1 MNHSIDLNCDL
12 GEGYGNDAELMKLI
26 SSANIAC
33 GYHAGNEET
42 MRRTVEL
49 AIENDVAIGAHPS
62 YPDRTNFGRSSM
74 VFSPEEII
82 HLVTKQLRA
91 IDKICRDLGTK
102 LHHVKSHGAL
112 YNSSAKDSVIAAA
125 IAKAVIKF
133 DPGLILYGLSNSPS
147 IAEAQSA
154 GLRTAREV
162 FADRTFESDG
172 SLTHRSV
179 SGSVISHPDV
189 AVSQVLS
196 MVKKGVV
203 ISTSNDEVPI
213 VAETLCIHGDG
224 PNAVTFASAIRSR
237 LINEGISIRA
247 PL

>member
-1 MNHSIDLNCDL
+1 MDRSIDLNCDL
-12 GEGYGNDAELMKLI
+12 GEGFSNDVELMKLL

-33 GYHAGNEET
+33 GYHAGNEGT

-49 AIENDVAIGAHPS
+49 AVENDVAIGAHPS
-62 YPDRTNFGRSSM
+62 YPDRVNFGRHLM
-74 VFSPEEII
+74 TFSPEEIV
-82 HLVTKQLRA
+82 HFVTEQLKQ
-91 IDKICRDLGTK
+91 IDMICRDLGTE
-102 LHHVKSHGAL
+102 LHHVKPHGAL

-133 DPGLILYGLSNSPS
+133 DPGLVLYGLSNSLS

-154 GLRTAREV
+154 GLRTASEV
-162 FADRTFESDG
+162 FADRTYESDG

-196 MVKKGVV
+196 MVQKRVV
-203 ISTSNDEVPI
+203 ISTSNQEVPI
-213 VAETLCIHGDG
+213 LAETLCIHGDG
-224 PNAVTFASAIRSR
+224 PNAVSFASAIRQR

-247 PL
+247 AL